1 MTETT
6 GIITEISSSN
16 NSLYQEDK
24 NKANT
29 LFTVSNHTDQDQIET
44 LPPGSTLN
52 LTQKEANDLK
62 NLHRKRGRIKKDEP
76 NSEKLTKFLGPI
88 HTKYNQDNIKRKIK
102 THFHAFIIAY
112 LNVEIKKDSNF
123 PSNYR
128 FKKMESK
135 ITQDIQITNN
145 KKLLEMPLKEIIANV
160 SKRFKDKEQ
169 NAKFMSSIYF
179 KNEKIKELLETKYQT
194 MFNDYYLKSTH
205 KTFENSGEKDESYE
219 EHLDLIKKKDG
230 ITYMNR
236 YKENAET
243 FVAFFQKCKERKRKP
258 MNSNDDMSNKYSNSF
273 AVSNDNDNEKD
284 DNLTEKT
291 NINEIKDK
299 KDKKEKHNINN
310 KKRNSLLIIESSAQE
325 ILNGNKNK
333 TQIQQ
338 NDSKSMLLN
347 HNMTM
352 PALRPPPRL
361 FLDFPPMLPFSFQQ
375 RPVPND
381 FPFLNRPVPYY
392 NNFTQLQRLL
402 IPNRQVPRPPH
413 QGNYFY
419 SY

>member
-112 LNVEIKKDSNF
+112 LNVEIKNDSSF
-123 PSNYR
+123 PSHYR

-169 NAKFMSSIYF
+169 NAKFMSYIYSN
-179 KNEKIKELLETKYQT
+179 NEKIKEQL
-194 MFNDYYLKSTH
+194 
-205 KTFENSGEKDESYE
+205 
-219 EHLDLIKKKDG
+219 
-230 ITYMNR
+230 
-236 YKENAET
+236 A
-243 FVAFFQKCKERKRKP
+243 
-258 MNSNDDMSNKYSNSF
+258 
-273 AVSNDNDNEKD
+273 
-284 DNLTEKT
+284 
-291 NINEIKDK
+291 NI
-299 KDKKEKHNINN
+299 
-310 KKRNSLLIIESSAQE
+310 L
-325 ILNGNKNK
+325 
-333 TQIQQ
+333 
-338 NDSKSMLLN
+338 
-347 HNMTM
+347 
-352 PALRPPPRL
+352 
-361 FLDFPPMLPFSFQQ
+361 
-375 RPVPND
+375 
-381 FPFLNRPVPYY
+381 
-392 NNFTQLQRLL
+392 
-402 IPNRQVPRPPH
+402 
-413 QGNYFY
+413 
-419 SY
+419 

>member
-29 LFTVSNHTDQDQIET
+29 LFTVSNLDQDQIES
-44 LPPGSTLN
+44 LPPGSTLS
-52 LTQKEANDLK
+52 LTQKEVNDLK
-62 NLHRKRGRIKKDEP
+62 NLHRKRGRIKKNEP

-112 LNVEIKKDSNF
+112 LNVEIKKDNSL
-123 PSNYR
+123 PSHYR

-145 KKLLEMPLKEIIANV
+145 KKLLEMPLKKIIANV

-169 NAKFMSSIYF
+169 NAKFMSYIYF
-179 KNEKIKELLETKYQT
+179 NNEKIKELLETKYQT

-205 KTFENSGEKDESYE
+205 KTFENTGEKDESYE

-273 AVSNDNDNEKD
+273 TNDDNEKEEEEHF
-284 DNLTEKT
+284 TEKT
-291 NINEIKDK
+291 HVKEIKDK
-299 KDKKEKHNINN
+299 KEKKEKHTNTH
-310 KKRNSLLIIESSAQE
+310 KKKNSLLMIESSAQE
-325 ILNGNKNK
+325 ILNVNKNK
-333 TQIQQ
+333 THIQQ

-347 HNMTM
+347 NNMTM

-361 FLDFPPMLPFSFQQ
+361 FLDFPPMLPFQQ
-375 RPVPND
+375 RSPSND
-381 FPFLNRPVPYY
+381 LPFLNRSVPYY
-392 NNFTQLQRLL
+392 NNFPQLQRLL
-402 IPNRQVPRPPH
+402 IPNRQLPRPPH

-419 SY
+419 YF